1 MSDDIIARL
10 REHPTFLDTRSCR
23 EAADE
28 IERNRATLHMQATLI
43 DDKQREI
50 ERLREKS
57 HLLKLER
64 DELVRHEERLHA
76 DLGAI
81 LGSDTSL
88 VDAAARTVAE
98 VERQA
103 AEIERLRTENKRL
116 RADKYTVWATRPDC

>member
-1 MSDDIIARL
+1 MSDDITERL
-10 REHPTFLDTRSCR
+10 REHATFSLLETRSLVALGSKLNR

-28 IERNRATLHMQATLI
+28 IER
-43 DDKQREI
+43 
-50 ERLREKS
+50 LREES

-64 DELVRHEERLHA
+64 DELVRHEERIHA

-103 AEIERLRTENKRL
+103 AEIERLQNENRRM
-116 RADKYTVWATRPDC
+116 RAEKYAVWATYPDC